1 MNGAQPETETKVRI
15 RNKGL
20 TWWLELVSFYFL
32 VVSVC
37 VSLSV
42 CLCLCVCVSFSL
54 CVCVCLCVWISVISV
69 SLCLLWVGLWVCVCV
84 FNCVFFCKKHIE
96 FTCSFIRKTT
106 IRNVDLFRLNIF
118 SSLTW
123 GWAIFDNFW
132 MVLGWF
138 FACRCVHPSW
148 GALTAALVKI
158 GGELNSR
165 VRIDNPS

>member
-1 MNGAQPETETKVRI
+1 MR
-15 RNKGL
+15 L
-20 TWWLELVSFYFL
+20 
-32 VVSVC
+32 C
-37 VSLSV
+37 VSV
-42 CLCLCVCVSFSL
+42 CLCIRVCVCVSCVSVFL
-54 CVCVCLCVWISVISV
+54 AVCVCLCVWISVISV
-69 SLCLLWVGLWVCVCV
+69 TLCLCMGWFVGMCV

-123 GWAIFDNFW
+123 VWAIFDNFW

-165 VRIDNPS
+165 VRIDNHNYHHPDSMFFFVMLHPRWFLA